1 MNWDQLEKKLIAA
14 ARKHPPRDDVPYAF
28 EQRVMAHLR
37 SPRRSDDLAWW
48 GRGLWLGAGAC
59 TAIALLTSVW
69 SFTPEDDA
77 GSTAS
82 FSHGVEQTL
91 FASADDSE
99 NAW

>member
-14 ARKHPPRDDVPYAF
+14 ARNQPARDHVPYAF

-37 SPRRSDDLAWW
+37 SPHRIDDLTWW
-48 GRGLWLGAGAC
+48 SRALWLGAGAC
-59 TAIALLTSVW
+59 TAIALLASVW
-69 SFTPEDDA
+69 SFTPDDDA

-91 FASADDSE
+91 FAAADDSE
-99 NAW
+99 SAW